1 MFKEMKS
8 RYLPFLKRRLTTEE
22 SVMGCARELIFRIAI
37 YTNADSKAGSLIPS
51 YTAKVTGI
59 VTVEE
64 LLKAC
69 EGLLKHGG
77 RYEVEPYCTKRG
89 VTEVVNLAML
99 ELLLYQRQNSVK
111 NTVKTV
117 LKLRAALQQLGEQQI
132 K

>member
-1 MFKEMKS
+1 MKS
-8 RYLPFLKRRLTTEE
+8 RYLPFLKRRLNPDE

-37 YTNADSKAGSLIPS
+37 YTNADSKAGSLVPS
-51 YTAKVTGI
+51 YTTKATGI

-77 RYEVEPYCTKRG
+77 RYEIEPYCTKRG
-89 VTEVVNLAML
+89 VTEVMNLAML

-117 LKLRAALQQLGEQQI
+117 LKLQAALQQLGEQQI

>member
-1 MFKEMKS
+1 
-8 RYLPFLKRRLTTEE
+8 
-22 SVMGCARELIFRIAI
+22 
-37 YTNADSKAGSLIPS
+37 
-51 YTAKVTGI
+51 
-59 VTVEE
+59 VEE

-77 RYEVEPYCTKRG
+77 RYEIEPYCTKRG

-117 LKLRAALQQLGEQQI
+117 LKLQAALQQLGEQQI